1 VHDSALIRQIGATR
15 FNLKGFVDD
24 VVSASGERD
33 GDEYSIA
40 MEQHGASQQIQ
51 EASGNVV
58 KARPRYYLIG
68 EVGQPRNRI
77 KLSSQLKFAQA
88 FMGTSARIKDQQIKE
103 RRNKAWKHFICDQ
116 RSATEVELAAEFERV
131 DVPGL
136 LVKYNDL
143 FLGLEE
149 SQDPKPLIREILSC
163 LNEIETIPAPLPN
176 KISPLDEDGGNDED
190 GNESPARNQE
200 RRRVSI
206 GSSEEEDD
214 AWRPNSLVDLIAS
227 DIKAFAT
234 KELLLACVLVI
245 SMKLC
250 HFSVVVGRY
259 RW

>member
-1 VHDSALIRQIGATR
+1 L
-15 FNLKGFVDD
+15 
-24 VVSASGERD
+24 ER
-33 GDEYSIA
+33 
-40 MEQHGASQQIQ
+40 
-51 EASGNVV
+51 
-58 KARPRYYLIG
+58 L
-68 EVGQPRNRI
+68 
-77 KLSSQLKFAQA
+77 
-88 FMGTSARIKDQQIKE
+88 
-103 RRNKAWKHFICDQ
+103 
-116 RSATEVELAAEFERV
+116 

-176 KISPLDEDGGNDED
+176 KKSPLDEIGGNNED

-214 AWRPNSLVDLIAS
+214 AWRLNSLVDLIAS

-234 KELLLACVLVI
+234 KELRLACVLVI
-245 SMKLC
+245 TMKLC
-250 HFSVVVGRY
+250 HFSIVVGRY